1 MEETMYIKEAMAFA
15 INEDGDRGIVANKLG
30 ITKAMVS
37 HYINQD
43 NTPRLPIAGKIW
55 GEYGLVIEPFTERAV
70 IKDWTRQQEG

>member
-1 MEETMYIKEAMAFA
+1 MYIKEAMEFA

-43 NTPRLPIAGKIW
+43 NTPRLPI
-55 GEYGLVIEPFTERAV
+55 EVSYGVST
-70 IKDWTRQQEG
+70 G